1 MAAVFVVKR
10 TLLTVFIQTRIG
22 SSHLGVGPLRAM
34 VGFVVFQGEPP
45 AGKDTWF
52 LDLHVGASLS
62 QRLCWALGAV
72 AGVGG
77 GEEGPLRRKD
87 PGLAFELERRAF

>member
-1 MAAVFVVKR
+1 MVKR
-10 TLLTVFIQTRIG
+10 TLFTVFLQARTG

-34 VGFVVFQGEPP
+34 VGFVVFQGEPLT
-45 AGKDTWF
+45 GKDTWF

-72 AGVGG
+72 AGASGWG
-77 GEEGPLRRKD
+77 EGPLWRKD
-87 PGLAFELERRAF
+87 PGLAFELEK